1 MLKKI
6 GSQARADSEKMLE
19 NQVNLKL
26 YVKVK
31 KDWRDDK
38 TQLRNFGYYE
48 KG

>member
-6 GSQARADSEKMLE
+6 GSQARIDAEKMLE
-19 NQVNLKL
+19 SQVNLKL
-26 YVKVK
+26 FVKVR

-48 KG
+48 QG